1 VVAANLA
8 ALAALASWTSRT
20 LGRAVGADRGGSRQ
34 VSLFAQIAAAEAAL
48 VMTPKALM
56 ARRIRIVPAE
66 PEPET
71 NGSALSDEA
80 RAPVAA
86 LYPGR

>member
-1 VVAANLA
+1 
-8 ALAALASWTSRT
+8 
-20 LGRAVGADRGGSRQ
+20 
-34 VSLFAQIAAAEAAL
+34 VSLFAQIAAAEAAM

>member
-1 VVAANLA
+1 
-8 ALAALASWTSRT
+8 
-20 LGRAVGADRGGSRQ
+20 

-80 RAPVAA
+80 RARVAA
-86 LYPGR
+86 LHPGR

>member
-1 VVAANLA
+1 
-8 ALAALASWTSRT
+8 
-20 LGRAVGADRGGSRQ
+20 

-80 RAPVAA
+80 RARVAA
-86 LYPGR
+86 LYPDEQRIRCSEHLRNLRARR